1 MVKRPKKY
9 NNRKK
14 KRIKRYSQKNY
25 QRGLQLKYCRDG
37 LTRSTKD
44 KRRKDRR
51 KTRDNGKIPWDKET
65 VINRQ

>member
-25 QRGLQLKYCRDG
+25 QRGLQLKYCGDG